1 MNGGQ
6 EDRTELR
13 TMLPFQPSG
22 LKYFTQQR
30 LYICVCVFTYIY
42 KKAYLFVGQL
52 VVVWNFYLKYWAF
65 CVRSSQLE
73 RSHHLGPLMWL
84 GSAQKQIDRHTFEL
98 LSKHEG
104 SRGDVVL

>member
-1 MNGGQ
+1 M
-6 EDRTELR
+6 DRTELR

-30 LYICVCVFTYIY
+30 LYICVCVFTYI

-65 CVRSSQLE
+65 LCAIKPIREESTSW
-73 RSHHLGPLMWL
+73 PTWF
-84 GSAQKQIDRHTFEL
+84 I
-98 LSKHEG
+98 
-104 SRGDVVL
+104 DVVGLHSKAGR